1 MSSTDYDRIKEL
13 IDDIV
18 GVDTMQ
24 GKNLKKAIKNYF
36 ETKPVSV
43 KLVSPITREYANP
56 FSIKVQERD
65 DEMIKAM
72 DKYTAKLK
80 SETETLKKKGQFKG
94 TCSIDGHWDD

>member
-1 MSSTDYDRIKEL
+1 MRSTDYDRIKEL

-43 KLVSPITREYANP
+43 KLVNPKKDYVAP
-56 FSIKVQERD
+56 FSKTTSISDERMN
-65 DEMIKAM
+65 EAM
-72 DKYTAKLK
+72 SKYTAKLK
-80 SETETLKKKGQFKG
+80 EETKALKKSGKFKG
-94 TCSIDGHWDD
+94 VCSITEG